1 LHPRTFRAFAAR
13 AKELADRRVN
23 IQAQVVVCSHGAGL
37 CVRGVSRSSF
47 PAPPSARVGPPIL
60 G

>member
-23 IQAQVVVCSHGAGL
+23 ILAQVVVCSHAPD
-37 CVRGVSRSSF
+37 CASAAFRG
-47 PAPPSARVGPPIL
+47 PASPRRRAPG
-60 G
+60 